1 MSVNYTTSVHEANAL
16 PVSVCVIDK
25 DGAHPVHARTESL
38 GGRLVMAMSFGS
50 KKGGFE
56 RFLARASC
64 ALAVDRAME
73 GMNVP
78 KAFSDT
84 CKEARKMCRD
94 NKRSESTSLLLASI
108 QDGIFEAEW
117 AGELSMVRIR
127 NGNRDVLG
135 GPRLLHLRQDG
146 FTTLAPSFTK
156 RRLEERDR
164 LIVMSSNL
172 DSSIRSQSYPC
183 SVAPSTSPHE
193 CCARLIHRALRERI
207 DHAAL
212 IVVDAWRGIL

>member
-1 MSVNYTTSVHEANAL
+1 MPVNYSTSGHEANTL
-16 PVSVCVIDK
+16 PVSVCVIDQ
-25 DGAHPVHARTESL
+25 DRAHPVHARAESL
-38 GGRLVMAMSFGS
+38 EGRLVMAMSFGS

-64 ALAVDRAME
+64 ALAVDRAMK

-84 CKEARKMCRD
+84 CKEARKICRD
-94 NKRSESTSLLLASI
+94 NGRSESTSLLLASI

-117 AGELSMVRIR
+117 AGELSIVRIR
-127 NGNRDVLG
+127 NGSQDVLG
-135 GPRLLHLRQDG
+135 GPRLWHMHQDG
-146 FTTLAPSFTK
+146 FTTRAPSFTK

-172 DSSIRSQSYPC
+172 DSSIRKKSYPC
-183 SVAPSTSPHE
+183 SDAPSTSPHE
-193 CCARLIHRALRERI
+193 CCAGLIHCALRERI

-212 IVVDAWRGIL
+212 IVADAWSGIL